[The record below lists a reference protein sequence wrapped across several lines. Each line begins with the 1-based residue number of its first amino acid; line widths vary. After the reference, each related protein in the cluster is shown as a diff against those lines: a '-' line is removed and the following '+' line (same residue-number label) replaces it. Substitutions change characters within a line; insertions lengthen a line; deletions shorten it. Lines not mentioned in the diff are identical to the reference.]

1 MAAAVDSISKRS
13 DEMTATLAPELAP
26 VAPPTN
32 EPEFIPGAPPPATV
46 WADTW
51 RGISAENPVLVQML
65 GMCPT
70 MAVTNVLANG
80 IAMGLATTFVLVGSG
95 LFVSLLKKYIA
106 HEVRITSYILII
118 ATFVTLADLLLA
130 ASFPEISKALG
141 PFIPLIVANCLLLGR
156 AEAFAA
162 KVGPVRAVAD
172 GMGMGIG
179 FTLSLSAMSAIR
191 ELLGR
196 GTLLGFDILGPRWE
210 PWVFMVLPPG
220 GFFTL
225 GLLLITAAWIDQK
238 RRNRRMAEA
247 K

>member
-1 MAAAVDSISKRS
+1 MS
-13 DEMTATLAPELAP
+13 TT
-26 VAPPTN
+26 VAPPAFAPPELTPGPSAPP
-32 EPEFIPGAPPPATV
+32 PEFVPGAPPPATLM
-46 WADTW
+46 ADTW
-51 RGISAENPVLVQML
+51 RGIVAENPVLVQML

-95 LFVSLLKKYIA
+95 LFVSLFRKYIA

-172 GMGMGIG
+172 GLGMGLG

-196 GTLLGFDILGPRWE
+196 GSLLGVDILGPRFE

-225 GLLLITAAWIDQK
+225 GLLLITVAWIAELK
-238 RRNRRMAEA
+238 RRRRAVVA
-247 K
+247 A

>member
-1 MAAAVDSISKRS
+1 
-13 DEMTATLAPELAP
+13 
-26 VAPPTN
+26 
-32 EPEFIPGAPPPATV
+32 
-46 WADTW
+46 
-51 RGISAENPVLVQML
+51 
-65 GMCPT
+65 
-70 MAVTNVLANG
+70 MAVTNSLANG
-80 IAMGLATTFVLVGSG
+80 IAMGIATMFVLVGSG

-130 ASFPEISKALG
+130 ATFPEISKALG

-162 KVGPVRAVAD
+162 KVRPARAVAD
-172 GMGMGIG
+172 GFGMGAG

-196 GTLLGFDILGPRWE
+196 GSLLGIDILGPHWE

-225 GLLLITAAWIDQK
+225 GLLLIIAAWIDEHRRK
-238 RRNRRMAEA
+238 RRMVAA
-247 K
+247 VK

>member
-1 MAAAVDSISKRS
+1 MS
-13 DEMTATLAPELAP
+13 TT
-26 VAPPTN
+26 VAPPSVTPTY
-32 EPEFIPGAPPPATV
+32 EPGTTTPPAPDFVPGAPPPATL

-51 RGISAENPVLVQML
+51 RGIAAENPVLVQML

-95 LFVSLLKKYIA
+95 LFVSLFRKYIA

-172 GMGMGIG
+172 GMGMGLG

-196 GTLLGFDILGPRWE
+196 GSLLGFDIMGPRWE

-225 GLLLITAAWIDQK
+225 GLLLITVAWVEQRRRRARAAV
-238 RRNRRMAEA
+238 AA
-247 K
+247 

>member
-1 MAAAVDSISKRS
+1 
-13 DEMTATLAPELAP
+13 MTTT
-26 VAPPTN
+26 VAPTPLTAPGFIPTA
-32 EPEFIPGAPPPATV
+32 PPPPTPDFSPGAPPPATL

-51 RGISAENPVLVQML
+51 RGIAKENPVLVQML

-80 IAMGLATTFVLVGSG
+80 IAMGVATMFVLVGSG
-95 LFVSLLKKYIA
+95 LFVSLLRKYIA

-162 KVGPVRAVAD
+162 KV
-172 GMGMGIG
+172 
-179 FTLSLSAMSAIR
+179 
-191 ELLGR
+191 
-196 GTLLGFDILGPRWE
+196 
-210 PWVFMVLPPG
+210 
-220 GFFTL
+220 
-225 GLLLITAAWIDQK
+225 
-238 RRNRRMAEA
+238 
-247 K
+247 

>member
-1 MAAAVDSISKRS
+1 MSTAAVP
-13 DEMTATLAPELAP
+13 TLAPA
-26 VAPPTN
+26 
-32 EPEFIPGAPPPATV
+32 PEFVPGAPPPATLF
-46 WADTW
+46 ADTW
-51 RGISAENPVLVQML
+51 RGIAAENPVLVQML

-80 IAMGLATTFVLVGSG
+80 IAMGVATTFVLVGSG
-95 LFVSLLKKYIA
+95 LIVSLFRKYIA
-106 HEVRITSYILII
+106 YEVRITSYILII

-130 ASFPEISKALG
+130 ATFPEISKALG

-172 GMGMGIG
+172 GLGMGIG
-179 FTLSLSAMSAIR
+179 FTLALSAMSALR

-196 GTLLGFDILGPRWE
+196 GSLLGIDILGPRWE

-225 GLLLITAAWIDQK
+225 GLLLIAVAWFAE
-238 RRNRRMAEA
+238 RRRRQAVA
-247 K
+247 T

>member
-1 MAAAVDSISKRS
+1 
-13 DEMTATLAPELAP
+13 MTATLAP
-26 VAPPTN
+26 PPSPPSPPSA
-32 EPEFIPGAPPPATV
+32 PEFIPGTPPPASLL
-46 WADTW
+46 ADTW
-51 RGISAENPVLVQML
+51 RGIAAENPVLVQML

-80 IAMGLATTFVLVGSG
+80 IAMGVATTFVLVGSG
-95 LFVSLLKKYIA
+95 LIVSLFRKYIA

-130 ASFPEISKALG
+130 AGFPEISKALG

-172 GMGMGIG
+172 GLGMGIG

-196 GTLLGFDILGPRWE
+196 GSLLGIDILGPRWE

-225 GLLLITAAWIDQK
+225 GLLLIAAAWVDE
-238 RRNRRMAEA
+238 RRRQRRIAIA
-247 K
+247 VAA

>member
-1 MAAAVDSISKRS
+1 
-13 DEMTATLAPELAP
+13 MTTTVAPAPATAPDLIPGAWPPAAPEF
-26 VAPPTN
+26 V
-32 EPEFIPGAPPPATV
+32 PGAPPPATL

-51 RGISAENPVLVQML
+51 RGIAKENPVLVQML

-80 IAMGLATTFVLVGSG
+80 IAMGVATTFVLVGSG
-95 LFVSLLKKYIA
+95 LFVSLLRKHIA

-172 GMGMGIG
+172 GMGMGLG
-179 FTLSLSAMSAIR
+179 FTLSLAAMSSVR

-196 GTLLGFDILGPRWE
+196 GSLLGFDMLGPRWE
-210 PWVFMVLPPG
+210 PWVFMVLPAG

-225 GLLLITAAWIDQK
+225 GLLLITAAWIDELRRK
-238 RRNRRMAEA
+238 RRMVVA

>member
-1 MAAAVDSISKRS
+1 V
-13 DEMTATLAPELAP
+13 TATLAPPAP
-26 VAPPTN
+26 SPSPSPSPT
-32 EPEFIPGAPPPATV
+32 PEFVPGAPPPASLL
-46 WADTW
+46 ADTW
-51 RGISAENPVLVQML
+51 RGIAAENPVLVQML

-80 IAMGLATTFVLVGSG
+80 IAMGVATTFVLVGSG
-95 LFVSLLKKYIA
+95 LIVSLFRKYIA

-130 ASFPEISKALG
+130 AGFPEISKALG

-172 GMGMGIG
+172 GLGMGIG

-196 GTLLGFDILGPRWE
+196 GSLLGIDVLGPRWE

-225 GLLLITAAWIDQK
+225 GLLLITAAWVDE
-238 RRNRRMAEA
+238 RRRQRRLTMARA
-247 K
+247 A

>member
-1 MAAAVDSISKRS
+1 MTTAV
-13 DEMTATLAPELAP
+13 APLPVAAP
-26 VAPPTN
+26 V
-32 EPEFIPGAPPPATV
+32 FVPGAPPPATL

-51 RGISAENPVLVQML
+51 RGIAKENPVLVQML

-70 MAVTNVLANG
+70 MAVTNMLANG
-80 IAMGLATTFVLVGSG
+80 IAMGVATTFVLVGSG
-95 LFVSLLKKYIA
+95 LFVSLLRKHIA
-106 HEVRITSYILII
+106 YEVRITSYILII

-172 GMGMGIG
+172 GTGMGIG
-179 FTLSLSAMSAIR
+179 FTLSLVAMSTIR

-196 GTLLGFDILGPRWE
+196 GSLLGFDILGPRWE
-210 PWVFMVLPPG
+210 PWVFMVLPAG

-225 GLLLITAAWIDQK
+225 GLLLITVAWVADL
-238 RRNRRMAEA
+238 RRRRRAQVA

>member
-1 MAAAVDSISKRS
+1 
-13 DEMTATLAPELAP
+13 MTTA
-26 VAPPTN
+26 VAPPSA
-32 EPEFIPGAPPPATV
+32 PAPDFVPGAPPPATL

-51 RGISAENPVLVQML
+51 RGIAAENPVLVQML

-70 MAVTNVLANG
+70 MAVTNVLVNG
-80 IAMGLATTFVLVGSG
+80 IAMGVATMFVLVGSG
-95 LFVSLLKKYIA
+95 LFVSLFRKYIA

-179 FTLSLSAMSAIR
+179 FTLSLAAMSAIR
-191 ELLGR
+191 ELLGS
-196 GTLLGFDILGPRWE
+196 GSLFGVDILGPRWE
-210 PWVFMVLPPG
+210 PWVFMVLPAG

-225 GLLLITAAWIDQK
+225 GLLLIAAAWIDE
-238 RRNRRMAEA
+238 RRRPRRALVA
-247 K
+247 A

>member
-1 MAAAVDSISKRS
+1 VTNVVATPPAVVSVPAAVLDF
-13 DEMTATLAPELAP
+13 
-26 VAPPTN
+26 V
-32 EPEFIPGAPPPATV
+32 PGAPPPATI

-51 RGISAENPVLVQML
+51 RGIAAENPVLVQML

-80 IAMGLATTFVLVGSG
+80 IAMGVATMFVLVGSG
-95 LFVSLLKKYIA
+95 LFVSLFRKYIA

-179 FTLSLSAMSAIR
+179 FTLSLMAMSAIR

-196 GTLLGFDILGPRWE
+196 GSLLGIDILGPHWE

-225 GLLLITAAWIDQK
+225 GLLLLTAGWVDQMK
-238 RRNRRMAEA
+238 RRRRVAVA
-247 K
+247 R

>member
-1 MAAAVDSISKRS
+1 
-13 DEMTATLAPELAP
+13 MTTA
-26 VAPPTN
+26 VAPTSAPASD
-32 EPEFIPGAPPPATV
+32 FVPGAPPPATL

-51 RGISAENPVLVQML
+51 RGIAAENPVLVQML

-70 MAVTNVLANG
+70 MAVTNVLVNG
-80 IAMGLATTFVLVGSG
+80 IAMGVATMFVLVGSG
-95 LFVSLLKKYIA
+95 LFVSLFRKYIA

-179 FTLSLSAMSAIR
+179 FTLSLAAMSAIR
-191 ELLGR
+191 ELLGS
-196 GTLLGFDILGPRWE
+196 GSLFGVDILGPRWE
-210 PWVFMVLPPG
+210 PWVFMVLPAG

-225 GLLLITAAWIDQK
+225 GLLLIAAAWIDE
-238 RRNRRMAEA
+238 RRRPRRALVA
-247 K
+247 A

>member
-1 MAAAVDSISKRS
+1 MS
-13 DEMTATLAPELAP
+13 TT
-26 VAPPTN
+26 VAPPTLAP
-32 EPEFIPGAPPPATV
+32 PELTPGVSAPAPAFVPGAPPPATLM
-46 WADTW
+46 ADTW
-51 RGISAENPVLVQML
+51 RGIAAENPVLVQML

-95 LFVSLLKKYIA
+95 LFVSLFRKYIA

-172 GMGMGIG
+172 GLGMGLG

-196 GTLLGFDILGPRWE
+196 GSLLGIDVLGPRFE

-225 GLLLITAAWIDQK
+225 GLLLITVAWVAELK
-238 RRNRRMAEA
+238 RRRRAVVA
-247 K
+247 I

>member
-1 MAAAVDSISKRS
+1 V
-13 DEMTATLAPELAP
+13 TTTLAPAP
-26 VAPPTN
+26 ATAPDLIPGAWPPAA
-32 EPEFIPGAPPPATV
+32 PEFVPGAPPPATL

-51 RGISAENPVLVQML
+51 RGIAKENPVLVQML

-80 IAMGLATTFVLVGSG
+80 IAMGVATMFVLVGSG
-95 LFVSLLKKYIA
+95 LFVSLLRKYIA

-179 FTLSLSAMSAIR
+179 FTLSLAAMSAVR

-196 GTLLGFDILGPRWE
+196 GSLLGFDILGPRWE
-210 PWVFMVLPPG
+210 PWVFMVLPAG

-225 GLLLITAAWIDQK
+225 GLLLITAAWIDEL
-238 RRNRRMAEA
+238 RRKRRMAVV

>member
-1 MAAAVDSISKRS
+1 VTTTIAPAPA
-13 DEMTATLAPELAP
+13 TAPDLIPGVWPPAAPEF
-26 VAPPTN
+26 V
-32 EPEFIPGAPPPATV
+32 PGAPPPATL

-51 RGISAENPVLVQML
+51 RGIAKENPVLVQML

-80 IAMGLATTFVLVGSG
+80 IAMGVATMFVLVGSG
-95 LFVSLLKKYIA
+95 LFVSLLRKYIA

-179 FTLSLSAMSAIR
+179 FTLSLAAMSAIR

-196 GTLLGFDILGPRWE
+196 GSLLGFDILGPRWE
-210 PWVFMVLPPG
+210 PWVFMVLPAG

-225 GLLLITAAWIDQK
+225 GLLLITAAWIDELRRK
-238 RRNRRMAEA
+238 RRLVVA

>member
-1 MAAAVDSISKRS
+1 
-13 DEMTATLAPELAP
+13 MTAVAAPRAEAL
-26 VAPPTN
+26 
-32 EPEFIPGAPPPATV
+32 PEFVPGAPPPATV
-46 WADTW
+46 WQDTW
-51 RGISAENPVLVQML
+51 RGIAAENPVLVQML

-80 IAMGLATTFVLVGSG
+80 IAMGVATTFVLVGSG

-106 HEVRITSYILII
+106 HEVRLTSYILII

-162 KVGPVRAVAD
+162 KVGPARAVAD
-172 GMGMGIG
+172 GMGMGLG
-179 FTLSLSAMSAIR
+179 FTLSLGAMSALR

-196 GTLLGFDILGPRWE
+196 GSLLGIDILGPHWE

-225 GLLLITAAWIDQK
+225 GLLLILAAWVDEK
-238 RRNRRMAEA
+238 RRRLRLKAV

>member
-1 MAAAVDSISKRS
+1 
-13 DEMTATLAPELAP
+13 MTTT
-26 VAPPTN
+26 VAPAALTAPDFIPAVPPLST
-32 EPEFIPGAPPPATV
+32 PDFIPGAPPPATL

-51 RGISAENPVLVQML
+51 RGIAKENPVLVQML

-80 IAMGLATTFVLVGSG
+80 IAMGVATMFVLVGSG
-95 LFVSLLKKYIA
+95 LFVSLLRKHIA

-179 FTLSLSAMSAIR
+179 FTLSLAAMSTVR

-196 GTLLGFDILGPRWE
+196 GSLLGFDILGPRWE
-210 PWVFMVLPPG
+210 PWVFMVLPAG

-225 GLLLITAAWIDQK
+225 GLLLITAAWIDELRRK
-238 RRNRRMAEA
+238 RRVMVA